1 MQDGRWNQSL
11 PLSLLMKDGGRVLEG
26 DGGVFSET
34 SSDGDLYLDSM
45 ADMDA
50 GVGEFSDL
58 TAFLSQDEINRSLD
72 LAREA
77 FSDAEDRGVTVSPI
91 PRTQEPALYFP
102 SPTPFNTT
110 EYLTKSTS
118 FPHQTKAHSPDDSH
132 SVKVTSSQSF
142 HLSRPIQATC
152 EAMAL
157 PEKFVCHKNITPV
170 YKQDKPRLVHE
181 GLELNER
188 AASATEFCS
197 RAATFIEELSSIFK
211 GSARPEHMGEE
222 DSSSPD
228 SGYLSPKSHWPAPQG
243 SASVPPQ
250 PLIQQGAPQQCE
262 PGLGIQLA
270 SMMGG
275 MGVKGVPPLSVTG
288 VPIVSN
294 LMSVNELMGK
304 QQHSGAPLMG
314 KQQHSGAQLMG
325 KQQHSGAQLMG
336 KQQHSGAQLMGE
348 QQHSEAQL
356 MGEQQHSEAQLMGK
370 QQHSG
375 AQLMGKQQHSG
386 AQLMGKQQHSGAQL
400 MGEQQHSEAQLM
412 GEQQHSGAMLMGKQQ
427 HSGAQLM
434 GEQQHSGAML
444 MGKQQ
449 HSGAQLMGEQQHS
462 EAQLMGEQQHSGAML
477 MGKQQHSGAQ
487 LMGEQQH
494 SGAMLMRKQQHSGA
508 QLMGKQQHS
517 EAQLM
522 GKQQHSGAQLMG
534 EQQHSGA
541 QLMGEQQHS
550 ESQLMG
556 EQQHSGTQLLGKQQH
571 SGAQLMGKQQHSGTQ
586 LLGKQQHSG
595 AQLMGEQQHSGAK
608 LMGEQQHSGAQLM
621 GEQQHSGAKLMGEQ
635 QHSGAQLMGEKL
647 SGAQLMG
654 EQQHSGAQLMGEKL
668 SGAQLMGEKLSGAQS
683 VDGDLSLPHFT
694 QKLKS
699 QEVAEGHPIRLE
711 CRVAGIPQPLVRWFC
726 EGRELHHCPDIQI
739 WRDGALHTLV
749 IAEAFE
755 DDTGRYTCV
764 ASNSL
769 GADNT
774 SAEVYI
780 QGASSSDSEGEVSK
794 SRSGAMPQVQKKTT
808 SISVSIRSPS
818 PKSPEAVPH
827 RSTLVLSAP
836 PHRMQSPVSSL
847 YGGGGPLT
855 APPIFT
861 KLLQNAQASE
871 GQVVVLECRVR
882 GSFPLQVQWF
892 RQGQVIQDSPDFRI
906 LQKKPRSA
914 AEPEEI
920 CTLVIAEAFPEDGGQ
935 FCCIATNL
943 YGSVSSTAQLSV
955 TGGAFNTPTAV
966 YDSFR
971 NGVAPGDDSVFEDT
985 QAFPPPPPTEI
996 SLLEVPPKVPPST
1009 CTEGFHVNELEI
1021 WPSMSGL
1028 QPVHMYHDVEGQ
1040 DRANWA
1046 LQNGRPAS
1054 PPQPTFSLLPREAQP
1069 DLPGPAKMSPPPV
1082 KEGPPL
1088 PTKPKLNAEQLKQL
1102 QDQII
1107 LEQQEAANWIQ
1118 HQEQEQEVPPLPQQ
1132 PPEVPSLPS
1141 PPLPPPPSFQELESS
1156 AMQTSTFNYARPKQ
1170 FIAAQS
1176 PGGTGPMGGYVTQ
1189 SSGSSG
1195 SSLPSPL
1202 SPPTSQKPFTR
1213 VVLPP
1218 FSKGGSIESQ
1228 SPSSPSFP
1236 PPPPPFLSS
1245 SISSLSGPAKDFPP
1259 PPPPPPPPVSSAPPY
1274 SLAHSN
1280 SSSPFTSM
1288 SQSPAGFLASVLPAT
1303 PTSPSFN
1310 ALGLPKGNG
1319 TISAFPRKQSRGTP
1333 RLASDSDIQGT
1344 KDAVI
1349 QDLERKL
1356 RFKEERMSNGQ
1367 QRLTYEEKMA
1377 RRLLGAD
1384 NAATVL
1390 NTQQQ
1395 DEEPVTQDS
1404 SSSDIESVPQKEYK
1418 VSSFEQRL
1426 ISEIEFRLERSPVE
1440 ESDDDVQHDED
1451 TTGTGV
1457 VPFFDSK
1464 LKHYKVF
1471 EGMPVTFSCKVI
1483 GDPKPKIYWFKDGK
1497 QISKRSEHYRI
1508 SRDADG
1514 TCNLHTAAASLDDDG
1529 NYTIMAGNPEGR
1541 VSCTGRMMV
1550 QAVNQRGRSQR
1561 STPGHIRRPRSRSR
1575 DSGDENEN
1583 IQERHFRPHFLQA
1596 PGDLIVQE
1604 GRLCRMDCKVSGLP
1618 TPDLIWQLNG
1628 QTIRPDSAHKMLVR
1642 ENGVHSLVI
1651 EPVSSRDAGIYTCIA
1666 SNRAG
1671 QNSFNL
1677 ELIVAAKEMHKAP
1690 SFIEKLQNTG
1700 VAEGYPVRLECRVS
1714 AVPYPQIFWKK
1725 ENESFTHNTD
1735 RISMHQ
1741 DNCGYLCMIIQPA
1754 MKEDAGWYTVSAKNE
1769 AGIVSST
1776 ARLDVHTQ
1784 WQQPN
1789 TPKPKKV
1796 RPSTSRYAA
1805 LTERGLDVKAAFFP
1819 DSSPLQP
1826 GGLVESDDL

>member
-1 MQDGRWNQSL
+1 
-11 PLSLLMKDGGRVLEG
+11 
-26 DGGVFSET
+26 
-34 SSDGDLYLDSM
+34 
-45 ADMDA
+45 
-50 GVGEFSDL
+50 
-58 TAFLSQDEINRSLD
+58 
-72 LAREA
+72 
-77 FSDAEDRGVTVSPI
+77 
-91 PRTQEPALYFP
+91 
-102 SPTPFNTT
+102 
-110 EYLTKSTS
+110 
-118 FPHQTKAHSPDDSH
+118 
-132 SVKVTSSQSF
+132 
-142 HLSRPIQATC
+142 
-152 EAMAL
+152 
-157 PEKFVCHKNITPV
+157 
-170 YKQDKPRLVHE
+170 
-181 GLELNER
+181 
-188 AASATEFCS
+188 
-197 RAATFIEELSSIFK
+197 
-211 GSARPEHMGEE
+211 
-222 DSSSPD
+222 
-228 SGYLSPKSHWPAPQG
+228 
-243 SASVPPQ
+243 
-250 PLIQQGAPQQCE
+250 
-262 PGLGIQLA
+262 
-270 SMMGG
+270 
-275 MGVKGVPPLSVTG
+275 
-288 VPIVSN
+288 
-294 LMSVNELMGK
+294 
-304 QQHSGAPLMG
+304 
-314 KQQHSGAQLMG
+314 
-325 KQQHSGAQLMG
+325 
-336 KQQHSGAQLMGE
+336 
-348 QQHSEAQL
+348 
-356 MGEQQHSEAQLMGK
+356 
-370 QQHSG
+370 
-375 AQLMGKQQHSG
+375 
-386 AQLMGKQQHSGAQL
+386 
-400 MGEQQHSEAQLM
+400 
-412 GEQQHSGAMLMGKQQ
+412 
-427 HSGAQLM
+427 
-434 GEQQHSGAML
+434 
-444 MGKQQ
+444 
-449 HSGAQLMGEQQHS
+449 
-462 EAQLMGEQQHSGAML
+462 
-477 MGKQQHSGAQ
+477 
-487 LMGEQQH
+487 
-494 SGAMLMRKQQHSGA
+494 
-508 QLMGKQQHS
+508 
-517 EAQLM
+517 
-522 GKQQHSGAQLMG
+522 
-534 EQQHSGA
+534 
-541 QLMGEQQHS
+541 
-550 ESQLMG
+550 
-556 EQQHSGTQLLGKQQH
+556 
-571 SGAQLMGKQQHSGTQ
+571 
-586 LLGKQQHSG
+586 
-595 AQLMGEQQHSGAK
+595 
-608 LMGEQQHSGAQLM
+608 
-621 GEQQHSGAKLMGEQ
+621 
-635 QHSGAQLMGEKL
+635 
-647 SGAQLMG
+647 
-654 EQQHSGAQLMGEKL
+654 
-668 SGAQLMGEKLSGAQS
+668 
-683 VDGDLSLPHFT
+683 
-694 QKLKS
+694 
-699 QEVAEGHPIRLE
+699 
-711 CRVAGIPQPLVRWFC
+711 
-726 EGRELHHCPDIQI
+726 
-739 WRDGALHTLV
+739 
-749 IAEAFE
+749 
-755 DDTGRYTCV
+755 
-764 ASNSL
+764 
-769 GADNT
+769 
-774 SAEVYI
+774 
-780 QGASSSDSEGEVSK
+780 
-794 SRSGAMPQVQKKTT
+794 MPQVQKKTT
-808 SISVSIRSPS
+808 SISLSIRSPS

-882 GSFPLQVQWF
+882 GSFPLQVQWS

-935 FCCIATNL
+935 FCCTATNL

-966 YDSFR
+966 YDSVR

-1009 CTEGFHVNELEI
+1009 CAEGFHVNELEI

-1069 DLPGPAKMSPPPV
+1069 DFPGPAKMSSPPV

-1088 PTKPKLNAEQLKQL
+1088 PTKPKLAEGIEEETEHDRNAEQLKQL

-1245 SISSLSGPAKDFPP
+1245 SISSLSGTAKDFPP
-1259 PPPPPPPPVSSAPPY
+1259 PPPPPPPPVSSSPY

-1288 SQSPAGFLASVLPAT
+1288 PQSPAGFLASVLPAT

-1319 TISAFPRKQSRGTP
+1319 TIAFPRKQSRGTP

-1395 DEEPVTQDS
+1395 DEETVTQ
-1404 SSSDIESVPQKEYK
+1404 EYK

-1451 TTGTGV
+1451 ATGTGV

-1561 STPGHIRRPRSRSR
+1561 SAPGHIRRPRSRSR

-1618 TPDLIWQLNG
+1618 TPDLLWQLNG

>member
-1088 PTKPKLNAEQLKQL
+1088 PTKPKLAEGIEEETEHDRNAEQLKQL

-1319 TISAFPRKQSRGTP
+1319 TIAFPRKQSRGTP

-1395 DEEPVTQDS
+1395 DEEPVTQ
-1404 SSSDIESVPQKEYK
+1404 EYK

>member
-50 GVGEFSDL
+50 GVGDFSDL

-110 EYLTKSTS
+110 EYLTKSPS

-142 HLSRPIQATC
+142 HLSRPIQTTC

-211 GSARPEHMGEE
+211 GSARPEQMGEE

-228 SGYLSPKSHWPAPQG
+228 SGYLSPKSHWLGPQG

-262 PGLGIQLA
+262 PGLGIQPA

-275 MGVKGVPPLSVTG
+275 MGVTGVPSLSVTG

-304 QQHSGAPLMG
+304 QQHSG
-314 KQQHSGAQLMG
+314 
-325 KQQHSGAQLMG
+325 
-336 KQQHSGAQLMGE
+336 
-348 QQHSEAQL
+348 
-356 MGEQQHSEAQLMGK
+356 AQLMGK

-400 MGEQQHSEAQLM
+400 MGEQQHSGAKLM
-412 GEQQHSGAMLMGKQQ
+412 GEQQHSGAPLMGKQQ

-434 GEQQHSGAML
+434 GEQQHSGALL

-449 HSGAQLMGEQQHS
+449 HSGAMLMGEQHS
-462 EAQLMGEQQHSGAML
+462 GAKLMGEQHSGAKL
-477 MGKQQHSGAQ
+477 MGK
-487 LMGEQQH
+487 
-494 SGAMLMRKQQHSGA
+494 
-508 QLMGKQQHS
+508 
-517 EAQLM
+517 
-522 GKQQHSGAQLMG
+522 
-534 EQQHSGA
+534 
-541 QLMGEQQHS
+541 
-550 ESQLMG
+550 
-556 EQQHSGTQLLGKQQH
+556 
-571 SGAQLMGKQQHSGTQ
+571 
-586 LLGKQQHSG
+586 
-595 AQLMGEQQHSGAK
+595 QQHSGAK

-621 GEQQHSGAKLMGEQ
+621 GEQQHSGA
-635 QHSGAQLMGEKL
+635 
-647 SGAQLMG
+647 QLMG
-654 EQQHSGAQLMGEKL
+654 EQQHSGAQLMGEQRHSGAQL
-668 SGAQLMGEKLSGAQS
+668 MGQQQHSGAQLMGEKLSGAQS

-699 QEVAEGHPIRLE
+699 QEVAEGHPIQLE
-711 CRVAGIPQPLVRWFC
+711 CRVAGNPQPLVRWFC

-808 SISVSIRSPS
+808 SISLSIRSPS
-818 PKSPEAVPH
+818 PKSPEVVPH

-882 GSFPLQVQWF
+882 GSFPLQVQWS

-935 FCCIATNL
+935 FCCTATNL

-966 YDSFR
+966 YDSVR

-1009 CTEGFHVNELEI
+1009 CAEGFHVNELEI

-1054 PPQPTFSLLPREAQP
+1054 PSQPTFSLLPREAQP
-1069 DLPGPAKMSPPPV
+1069 DFPGPAKMSPPPV

-1088 PTKPKLNAEQLKQL
+1088 PTKPKLAEGIEEETEHDRNAEQLKQL

-1141 PPLPPPPSFQELESS
+1141 LPLPPPPSFQELESS

-1288 SQSPAGFLASVLPAT
+1288 PQSPAGFLASVLPAT

-1367 QRLTYEEKMA
+1367 Q
-1377 RRLLGAD
+1377 
-1384 NAATVL
+1384 
-1390 NTQQQ
+1390 
-1395 DEEPVTQDS
+1395 DS

-1440 ESDDDVQHDED
+1440 ESDDDVQHDENA
-1451 TTGTGV
+1451 TGTGV

-1561 STPGHIRRPRSRSR
+1561 SAPGHIRRPRSRSR